1 MELKATYVFDA
12 SVAGSW
18 DLLMD
23 TKAIAHCLPGCRE
36 LRPTGDDR
44 YEVELTVA
52 LAAIAGDFK
61 GTVALKD
68 KMPPDSYTLVVEG
81 SGRQGFVKGHAVVS
95 LEADGDRTL
104 IHVAAQADVG
114 GKIARIG
121 QRMLDGVTRATMKR
135 FYRCLAKQISQ
146 PGSTYDPQEEME
158 TEREKEI
165 DEA

>member
-1 MELKATYVFDA
+1 MDLNATYVFDT
-12 SVAGSW
+12 SLTGSW

-23 TKAIAHCLPGCRE
+23 TRAIAHCLPGCRE
-36 LRPTGDDR
+36 LRPAGDDR

-52 LAAIAGDFK
+52 VAAIAGDFK
-61 GTVALKD
+61 GTVALQD
-68 KMPPDSYTLVVEG
+68 KLPPDSYTLVVEG
-81 SGRQGFVKGHAVVS
+81 SGRQGFVKGHVVVT

-121 QRMLDGVTRATMKR
+121 QRMLDGVTRAMMKR
-135 FYRCLAKQISQ
+135 FYRCLAKQIQQ
-146 PGSTYDPQEEME
+146 PGSTYDPQEEI
-158 TEREKEI
+158 EKEK

>member
-12 SVAGSW
+12 SLAQSW

-23 TKAIAHCLPGCRE
+23 TNAIAHCLPGCRE
-36 LRPTGDDR
+36 LRPAGDDR

-81 SGRQGFVKGHAVVS
+81 SGRQGFVKGH
-95 LEADGDRTL
+95 
-104 IHVAAQADVG
+104 G